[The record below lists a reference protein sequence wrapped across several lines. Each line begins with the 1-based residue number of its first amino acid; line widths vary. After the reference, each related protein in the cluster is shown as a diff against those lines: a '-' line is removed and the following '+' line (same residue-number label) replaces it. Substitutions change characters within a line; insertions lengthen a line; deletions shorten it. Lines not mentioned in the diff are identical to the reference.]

1 MIEMAAAAVE
11 HAKGIN
17 NSSSALSVSREF
29 RSPSIGTT
37 TTEEEEEQTQTS
49 SPSVKASFL
58 AEWWGRYGKELAMTS
73 NRNNYFQL
81 ATSSQHSNG
90 HSHLLTPF
98 RDRDRSFL
106 ITSTPSPSLSPTE
119 AGRGEGEGEE
129 LSPLTQYFEKTLQEI
144 PCVQSHH
151 HSLKSSAYP
160 LSENDDVVS
169 LETLLHELNAMN
181 TSSDS
186 AVAVARTRSGEV
198 CYALSSEQNEL
209 SDLRQEVRRLFA
221 ENEDQKRM
229 SELRELELIR
239 ILKENDE
246 LVRVRGSNDVL
257 VAEKCQENE
266 NLKKRVWE
274 LKSELEEFVS
284 KYEMETRKLQ
294 RAVEQKKTELAQ
306 QEEVT
311 RRLEIDLQEQ
321 RQLLQTASEE
331 IMSLQGT
338 IRRSEESQRQYQLQL
353 QLQDRQFQEEEQ
365 RESERQR
372 QREER
377 ERERKEERH
386 RQEREKE
393 RERLEER
400 EREAQARQEREREL
414 EKKEYLRELGALEGK
429 YEQQLR
435 ESDMREKVLKESL
448 MKIQR
453 EAEEAKRKYEKL
465 EGELVTALRALNQK
479 DLQYSIIFQQH
490 QEMLREKQELN
501 EVILECSQQPQ
512 SPPQQQQQQEQEMN
526 SFRSLSITSSTTS
539 SSAMEA
545 TSGSLITPAATSL
558 STRTAVTASPSP
570 SPSPL
575 IQEKESILLFTQ
587 QLDCIMR
594 ETERREVEWNSRH
607 QELEMLVHEWRLKAN
622 TALAQVISLKEQS
635 LHILREKQIMEQE
648 LSQSW
653 DLIHRQ
659 RNEIYELQQIVETLA
674 LEAQRTT
681 QDVVHSHS
689 HNRRSFQSMLFPIP
703 QGSTPLT
710 RSYLRQ
716 EEEEKG
722 QGQEQAEG
730 QQSISRLSHGDAMG
744 CSSSWDTSLSTWSQI
759 IPRVNQRRYEEEQQ
773 KTRMDEALMME
784 LMKIQEL
791 HEIKEIS
798 SPPLPQG
805 EATHRPHHTRSCTHP
820 RNRVRFPEKGYQFL
834 IKLLIRI
841 WRNSRRD
848 SSSSAK
854 DIQPFSSSSSSSTAK
869 ALISALSKSEFN
881 TVLPR
886 HPAEDWCTET
896 ENETETSASPFILIN
911 PPLSP
916 SPPRPRS
923 SFDSIFDLLRSSP
936 PVTILTSSSQD
947 DPLEQQQQHI
957 SHSIS
962 GSSIYQTFLIQNH
975 LSSGGGDARDS
986 IHGDDDDSNPYPLLG
1001 DLGYD
1006 EEDVED
1012 DLLSVDD
1019 SEGPGE
1025 DGQEGEEG
1033 NSFYISSSSLSETSS
1048 PLRST

>member
-1 MIEMAAAAVE
+1 
-11 HAKGIN
+11 
-17 NSSSALSVSREF
+17 
-29 RSPSIGTT
+29 
-37 TTEEEEEQTQTS
+37 
-49 SPSVKASFL
+49 
-58 AEWWGRYGKELAMTS
+58 
-73 NRNNYFQL
+73 
-81 ATSSQHSNG
+81 
-90 HSHLLTPF
+90 
-98 RDRDRSFL
+98 
-106 ITSTPSPSLSPTE
+106 
-119 AGRGEGEGEE
+119 
-129 LSPLTQYFEKTLQEI
+129 
-144 PCVQSHH
+144 
-151 HSLKSSAYP
+151 
-160 LSENDDVVS
+160 
-169 LETLLHELNAMN
+169 
-181 TSSDS
+181 
-186 AVAVARTRSGEV
+186 
-198 CYALSSEQNEL
+198 
-209 SDLRQEVRRLFA
+209 
-221 ENEDQKRM
+221 
-229 SELRELELIR
+229 
-239 ILKENDE
+239 
-246 LVRVRGSNDVL
+246 
-257 VAEKCQENE
+257 
-266 NLKKRVWE
+266 
-274 LKSELEEFVS
+274 
-284 KYEMETRKLQ
+284 
-294 RAVEQKKTELAQ
+294 
-306 QEEVT
+306 
-311 RRLEIDLQEQ
+311 
-321 RQLLQTASEE
+321 
-331 IMSLQGT
+331 
-338 IRRSEESQRQYQLQL
+338 
-353 QLQDRQFQEEEQ
+353 
-365 RESERQR
+365 
-372 QREER
+372 
-377 ERERKEERH
+377 
-386 RQEREKE
+386 
-393 RERLEER
+393 
-400 EREAQARQEREREL
+400 
-414 EKKEYLRELGALEGK
+414 
-429 YEQQLR
+429 
-435 ESDMREKVLKESL
+435 
-448 MKIQR
+448 
-453 EAEEAKRKYEKL
+453 
-465 EGELVTALRALNQK
+465 LNQK

-501 EVILECSQQPQ
+501 EVILECSQQPL
-512 SPPQQQQQQEQEMN
+512 SPPQQQQEQEMN

-539 SSAMEA
+539 SSALEA
-545 TSGSLITPAATSL
+545 TSCHHCHQPSPLGSLITPAATSL

-622 TALAQVISLKEQS
+622 TALAQVISFKEQ
-635 LHILREKQIMEQE
+635 ITK
-648 LSQSW
+648 
-653 DLIHRQ
+653 
-659 RNEIYELQQIVETLA
+659 TLA